1 MTFMAEEN
9 CTGES
14 SINDYIEDYRELDVS
29 FDRMHLKEAV
39 TLPQDSTGII
49 DGVILGE
56 TFIDKYRNDLKSLV
70 YTKTF
75 TRDEIFKYK
84 CNPWTLSFDLYGS
97 VEYWQLL
104 LDLNDMYSATEFT
117 RTTVKV
123 YDGSLPE
130 VIDAIMMSEE
140 SFIDYNEDELN
151 EVLGI
156 STSQDDE

>member
-1 MTFMAEEN
+1 MAEEN

-14 SINDYIEDYRELDVS
+14 SINDYIDDYRELDVS

-39 TLPQDSTGII
+39 TFVPDSSGVT

-56 TFIDKYRNDLKSLV
+56 TFIDKYKTDLKALV
-70 YTKTF
+70 MTKTF

-84 CNPWTLSFDLYGS
+84 CNPWALSYDLYDS
-97 VEYWQLL
+97 VEYWQML
-104 LDLNDMYSATEFT
+104 LDLNDMFSATEFT

-130 VIDAIMMSEE
+130 VLDAIMASEE
-140 SFIDYNEDELN
+140 TFIDYNEDEVN
-151 EVLGI
+151 EALGI
-156 STSQDDE
+156 SVAKNSEE

>member
-1 MTFMAEEN
+1 MAEEN

-14 SINDYIEDYRELDVS
+14 SINDYIEDYRDLDVS
-29 FDRMHLKEAV
+29 FERMHLKEAV
-39 TLPQDSTGII
+39 TFPEDSTGIT
-49 DGVILGE
+49 DGIILGE

-75 TRDEIFKYK
+75 TRDEIFRYK
-84 CNPWTLSFDLYGS
+84 CNPWVLSFDLYES

-123 YDGSLPE
+123 YDSSLPE
-130 VIDAIMMSEE
+130 AVNAIMMGEE
-140 SFIDYNEDELN
+140 TFINYNEDELN
-151 EVLGI
+151 EALGI
-156 STSQDDE
+156 SDSQDEE